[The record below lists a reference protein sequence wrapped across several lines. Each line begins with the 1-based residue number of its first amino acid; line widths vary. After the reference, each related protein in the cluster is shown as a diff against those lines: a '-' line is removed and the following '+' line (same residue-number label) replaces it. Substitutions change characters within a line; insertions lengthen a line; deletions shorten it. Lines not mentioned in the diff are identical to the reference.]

1 MATSKVTNLSILDDA
16 VRTAGIQD
24 AAVTAA
30 KTSGVPTLFRPNAK
44 PLIINGNMAVAQRGT
59 SATGKTATGYY
70 VCDRWNLAISSS
82 GTWTISQDTDVPSGY
97 GFLTSTKYDCT
108 TADGS
113 LGASDYILHK
123 QSIEGQNLQLL
134 KKGTANAEKVTISFW
149 VKATKTGTNILE
161 LYDNTNNR
169 QVSQSYTISSTD
181 TWEKKVVNFPADTSG
196 ALANNN
202 GGALNVQFYLGAG
215 SNFTS
220 GTLQETWA
228 SYVNANR
235 AVGQVNHADS
245 TSNDFWITAIQLE
258 VGEYTSST
266 LPPFQH
272 ESYGDNL
279 ARCQRYF
286 LNYIEG
292 NEKIVGMTASYTSG
306 TVVLMHNFPTTMRI
320 APALEIATG
329 SSYYQ
334 HGQANSVEAIT
345 GSAIS
350 IDRATLNGTQLLLTS
365 MSANE
370 GDAGF
375 IYTGSSS
382 SKISYTSEL

>member
-1 MATSKVTNLSILDDA
+1 MALSKIDVGNMLDDEI
-16 VRTAGIQD
+16 R
-24 AAVTAA
+24 
-30 KTSGVPTLFRPNAK
+30 RPNAK

-59 SATGKTATGYY
+59 SATGQTATGYY

-97 GFLTSTKYDCT
+97 GFSTSTKYDCT

-181 TWEKKVVNFPADTSG
+181 TWQKVVLNFPADTTG

-228 SYVNANR
+228 GYVNANR

-286 LNYIEG
+286 QVIAKKESG
-292 NEKIVGMTASYTSG
+292 DNEDAVLPFDAYSGSTIYGVYNFKTEMRASPSLSCASG
-306 TVVLMHNFPTTMRI
+306 TDYFRWFSENTYTDFDTFVLDKSSPQTCDLYQSVSATQGSGGWVRMINN
-320 APALEIATG
+320 APDG
-329 SSYYQ
+329 SLV
-334 HGQANSVEAIT
+334 A
-345 GSAIS
+345 
-350 IDRATLNGTQLLLTS
+350 LNG
-365 MSANE
+365 
-370 GDAGF
+370 
-375 IYTGSSS
+375 
-382 SKISYTSEL
+382 EL

>member
-44 PLIINGNMAVAQRGT
+44 PLIINGDMAVAQRGT
-59 SATGKTATGYY
+59 SATGQTATGYY

-181 TWEKKVVNFPADTSG
+181 TWQKVVLNFPADTTG

-228 SYVNANR
+228 GYVNANR

-258 VGEYTSST
+258 VGEYTSAT
-266 LPPFQH
+266 IPPFQH
-272 ESYGDNL
+272 ESYGDSL
-279 ARCQRYF
+279 ARCQRYYF
-286 LNYIEG
+286 SDALYSSGGNTGLVEAFAPTNDNNYKHIFKQFPVPMRAAPTISNIDFRED
-292 NEKIVGMTASYTSG
+292 TASSTDALSQLSADY
-306 TVVLMHNFPTTMRI
+306 VTTLTADLYGRDDD
-320 APALEIATG
+320 ASE
-329 SSYYQ
+329 SSYY
-334 HGQANSVEAIT
+334 HGADF
-345 GSAIS
+345 SA
-350 IDRATLNGTQLLLTS
+350 
-365 MSANE
+365 
-370 GDAGF
+370 
-375 IYTGSSS
+375 
-382 SKISYTSEL
+382 EL